1 MRYIVFWIILCCS
14 FFSCEEESLIEK
26 RVEHHFFLET
36 QGANMPILVE
46 GNTASKTFVIILH
59 GGPGGDAMVY
69 NHALRGFSDPLEERY
84 AVVYWD
90 QRASGNASGKFNNDL
105 LTIEQ
110 FVKDL
115 DRLISLL
122 EFRYG
127 EDIQHFLMGHSW
139 GGAVGTA
146 YLTTSDYQ
154 NRIAGWINVDGV
166 HNFLDYAAMTRECLM
181 RMANEQIDSEEFGEE
196 WQEILEFCIELNPN
210 DISDLEETRLNQ
222 FGHKTG
228 NYLTQEGIVRE
239 AEVEA
244 KNVFTYSTFS
254 NHNSLT
260 ANTNLFFTGL
270 ELFNKTKENYTER
283 LQQVNTPAL
292 YLWGR
297 YDCVVPLLMGEQAFE
312 AHGSKEK
319 RLIILERSAHSPMAN
334 EPENFVEA
342 VIDFVEAYR

>member
-1 MRYIVFWIILCCS
+1 MKYIIFWIALFCC
-14 FFSCEEESLIEK
+14 FLSCEEEVLLDTQ
-26 RVEHHFFLET
+26 VAHHFFLEHD
-36 QGANMPILVE
+36 QANMPVLVE

-69 NHALRGFSDPLEERY
+69 NHVLRSFSDPLEERY

-90 QRASGNASGKFNNDL
+90 QRASGNASGKFGNDRL
-105 LTIEQ
+105 EIEQ
-110 FVKDL
+110 FVEDL

-127 EDIQHFLMGHSW
+127 EDIQHFLLGHSW
-139 GGAVGTA
+139 GGALGTA
-146 YLTTSDYQ
+146 YLTTADYQ

-166 HNFLDYAAMTRECLM
+166 HNFIDYAAMTRECLM
-181 RMANEQIDSEEFGEE
+181 RIANEQINSEEFGQE
-196 WQEILEFCIELNPN
+196 WQDILDFCVELNPN

-222 FGHKTG
+222 FGHKAG
-228 NYLTQEGIVRE
+228 GYLTEEGIVKE
-239 AEVEA
+239 AEVEG
-244 KNVFTYSTFS
+244 KDVFKYNFFS

-260 ANTNLFFTGL
+260 ANTNLLFTGL
-270 ELFNKTKENYTER
+270 ELFNKTEENYTER
-283 LQQVNTPAL
+283 LRDVNTPAL
-292 YLWGR
+292 YVWGR

-319 RLIILERSAHSPMAN
+319 QLVVLERSAHSPMAN
-334 EPENFVEA
+334 DPADFVET